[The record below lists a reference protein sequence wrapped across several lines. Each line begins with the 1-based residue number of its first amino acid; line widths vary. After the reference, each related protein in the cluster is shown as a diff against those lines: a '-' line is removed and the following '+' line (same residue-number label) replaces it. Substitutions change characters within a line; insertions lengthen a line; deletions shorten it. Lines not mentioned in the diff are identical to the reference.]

1 MSTSPVGLL
10 KRASGWAIAVSII
23 LIVLGILAITLPLV
37 AAVAVTAIV
46 GWLLMFG
53 GITHIAAAFHA
64 RRAGSVVWE
73 ILIGLI
79 YVVGGGYMI
88 YHPLLGVATLTLF
101 LASLFL
107 AEGVFE
113 IVAFFGIRGQSGAGW
128 MLLDGLVTILLAGL
142 IWVHWP
148 SSSAWAIG
156 TIVGVSLL
164 FSGVKW
170 LMISLASRKVLGM
183 ADQAPQSK
191 LGSAA

>member
-10 KRASGWAIAVSII
+10 KRASGWAIAVSVILII
-23 LIVLGILAITLPLV
+23 LGFLAITLPLV

-53 GITHIAAAFHA
+53 GITHLAAAFHA
-64 RRAGSVVWE
+64 RRAGMVAWE
-73 ILIGLI
+73 LLIGLI

-88 YHPLLGVATLTLF
+88 FHPLLGVATLTLF

-107 AEGVFE
+107 AEGVLE
-113 IVAFFGIRGQSGAGW
+113 IISYFGIRGQTGAGW

-156 TIVGVSLL
+156 TIVGISLL
-164 FSGVKW
+164 FSGAKW
-170 LMISLASRKVLGM
+170 LMISLASRKLFTIDGK
-183 ADQAPQSK
+183 APQDK

>member
-23 LIVLGILAITLPLV
+23 LIFLGILAITLPLI
-37 AAVAVTAIV
+37 AAIAITAIV
-46 GWLLMFG
+46 GWLFIFG

-64 RRAGSVVWE
+64 RRAGAVVWE
-73 ILIGLI
+73 LLIGVI

-107 AEGVFE
+107 AEGAFE
-113 IVAFFGIRGQSGAGW
+113 IVAFFGIRGQTGAGW

-156 TIVGVSLL
+156 TLVGVSMIM
-164 FSGVKW
+164 SGVARV
-170 LMISLASRKVLGM
+170 MMSLGIRKLT
-183 ADQAPQSK
+183 QPTTLPK
-191 LGSAA
+191 AA